1 MIPSSGGARA
11 AAIPRRASRR
21 DKKANQASVQR
32 GKNNVNSNKNR
43 GGGQKTFVISEKR
56 EELIFFYF
64 PKMGKTNH
72 CGRKPT
78 DSSVVPL
85 GIYAV
90 EPKQSCGS
98 SETDGHM
105 PNRFDPHHPSEFSSK
120 FLLLSLSLSLSLSSA
135 RFLCKCSI

>member
-43 GGGQKTFVISEKR
+43 GAKNNVCYFGKKGRTY
-56 EELIFFYF
+56 LFYF
-64 PKMGKTNH
+64 PKIEKTNH
-72 CGRKPT
+72 CGRKPI

-90 EPKQSCGS
+90 EPKQSWGS